1 MKYTNEQIREISKAM
16 DDIEYF
22 AENFVKINHPVH
34 GLASI
39 NLNDFQRQVI
49 RDFTSKK
56 IFFTPGPRQK
66 GKTTIAAI
74 ILLHQALFNE
84 YRTSIIFA
92 RNKVA
97 TDSILKCVVD
107 MYDTLPDFMKVSSI
121 IKRNKSKIEFENYCS
136 IISAGNNVDY
146 SRGMTI
152 STVYIDESEWFDNLD
167 AVMKG
172 LYPVM
177 ASVNY
182 SRLFALSSTYT
193 GVTLEYHGF
202 EAA

>member
-1 MKYTNEQIREISKAM
+1 MKYTEEQIQHIIKSR

-22 AENFVKINHPVH
+22 AENFVKINHLVR
-34 GLASI
+34 GLTAI
-39 NLNDFQRQVI
+39 KLNDFQKQVI
-49 RDFTSKK
+49 HDFTSKK

-97 TDSILKCVVD
+97 TDSILKGIVD
-107 MYDTLPDFMKVSSI
+107 MYDNLPDFMRVSSI
-121 IKRNKSKIEFENYCS
+121 IKHNKSKIKFENYCS
-136 IISAGNNVDY
+136 IISAGKNVDY
-146 SRGMTI
+146 SRGMAI
-152 STVYIDESEWFDNLD
+152 SIVYIDESEWFDNLD
-167 AVMKG
+167 AVMND
-172 LYPVM
+172 LYPTI

-182 SRLFALSSTYT
+182 SRLFALSSTHT
-193 GVTLEYHGF
+193 GATLKHYGF
-202 EAA
+202 ESA

>member
-1 MKYTNEQIREISKAM
+1 MNEQIRQIAKAM

-34 GLASI
+34 GLTSI
-39 NLNDFQRQVI
+39 KLNDFQKQVI
-49 RDFTSKK
+49 CDFTSKK

-92 RNKVA
+92 RNKPA
-97 TDSILKCVVD
+97 TDSILKDIVD
-107 MYDTLPDFMKVSSI
+107 IYDNLPDFMRVSSI

-167 AVMKG
+167 AVMNG
-172 LYPVM
+172 LYPTI

-182 SRLFALSSTYT
+182 FRLFALSSTYT
-193 GVTLEYHGF
+193 GATLKHYGF
-202 EAA
+202 EVA

>member
-1 MKYTNEQIREISKAM
+1 MKYTEEQMQHIIKSR

-22 AENFVKINHPVH
+22 AENFIKIYHPAY
-34 GLASI
+34 GLI
-39 NLNDFQRQVI
+39 PIKPNDIQKQVI
-49 RDFTSKK
+49 QDFTEKR
-56 IFFTPGPRQK
+56 IFFTPVPRQN
-66 GKTTIAAI
+66 GKTTIAEI

-92 RNKVA
+92 RNKSA
-97 TDSILKCVVD
+97 TDSILRNIVD
-107 MYDTLPDFMKVSSI
+107 MYDNLPEFMKISSI
-121 IKRNKSKIEFENYCS
+121 IKREKSKMKFENCCS

-146 SRGMTI
+146 SRGIAI
-152 STVYIDESEWFDNLD
+152 STAYIDESEFGVNLD
-167 AVMKG
+167 YIMNS

-177 ASVNY
+177 ASVDY

-193 GVTLEYHGF
+193 GATLKNYGF